1 MSSKDV
7 KFICNVRET
16 EAVLVSK
23 VDWFSVYPL
32 WVLQRPPDT
41 PGYVR
46 MYFSFL
52 IFLYNKYT
60 DHVKDLNHMTY

>member
-7 KFICNVRET
+7 KDVRET
-16 EAVLVSK
+16 EAILVSK

-41 PGYVR
+41 PWVR
-46 MYFSFL
+46 QDVF
-52 IFLYNKYT
+52 
-60 DHVKDLNHMTY
+60 